1 MPRYMRLSGDLK
13 SVLIND
19 SSLLLHAL
27 CAADAAQTLCCIR
40 WLTSAVLITDDQ
52 FWTFCTVLL
61 EWVSE
66 HTTPDSAVL

>member
-52 FWTFCTVLL
+52 F
-61 EWVSE
+61 
-66 HTTPDSAVL
+66 